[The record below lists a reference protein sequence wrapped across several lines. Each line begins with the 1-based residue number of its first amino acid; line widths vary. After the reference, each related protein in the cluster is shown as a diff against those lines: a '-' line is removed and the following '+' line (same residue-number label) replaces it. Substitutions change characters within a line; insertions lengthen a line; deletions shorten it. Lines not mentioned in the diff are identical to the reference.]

1 MSSGFLSLLL
11 SLLCGLQNAST
22 SYKAIFSTPAP
33 LSFFTIR
40 RFFDTW
46 IAVIHCLKPKPC
58 SLCQWSVC
66 ATESTCFPS
75 SLSGVLQVQVS
86 TRRQRLA
93 LTHAHTHTLHHQ
105 LLDRTCL
112 FISVVLFLTQESR
125 ELTGNINN
133 TGIAA
138 SSKQA
143 CFSCNADSRKTEHQ
157 DTCLAATAWHRLRW
171 HKS

>member
-1 MSSGFLSLLL
+1 MSSGFLSLLP

-75 SLSGVLQVQVS
+75 SLSGVPQVQVS

-93 LTHAHTHTLHHQ
+93 LTHAHTHTLYI
-105 LLDRTCL
+105 TSCWTGP
-112 FISVVLFLTQESR
+112 VVLFLTQESR

-157 DTCLAATAWHRLRW
+157 DTCLAATAWHRLWW

>member
-1 MSSGFLSLLL
+1 MSSGFLSRFL
-11 SLLCGLQNAST
+11 SSFCGLQNVST
-22 SYKAIFSTPAP
+22 SYKAIFSAPAP

-46 IAVIHCLKPKPC
+46 IAVIHCLKPKRC

-75 SLSGVLQVQVS
+75 SLSGVPQVQVL
-86 TRRQRLA
+86 TRRQKLA
-93 LTHAHTHTLHHQ
+93 LTPAQSHTLYI
-105 LLDRTCL
+105 TSCWTGCL
-112 FISVVLFLTQESR
+112 FISVVLFLTEESCER
-125 ELTGNINN
+125 TEDIDK

-143 CFSCNADSRKTEHQ
+143 CFSCNADSRKTDHQ
-157 DTCLAATAWHRLRW
+157 DTCLAAAAWHRLW
-171 HKS
+171 WPKS